1 MLKRIIYSLHGN
13 VYSNLGLF
21 DIAII
26 HIKYCRLDAKGIILC
41 DMAHKYYGFLS

>member
-13 VYSNLGLF
+13 VYFNLGLF

-26 HIKYCRLDAKGIILC
+26 HIKYCRLDAKGISYAIWYINI
-41 DMAHKYYGFLS
+41 MEFLS